1 MNGSCIPMQEMP
13 VLRAR
18 EHALLEKSLK
28 AAKLRAR
35 GREGV
40 KQEGMQTVK
49 AEREK
54 CHSVI

>member
-1 MNGSCIPMQEMP
+1 MQEMP

-49 AEREK
+49 SREEK

>member
-1 MNGSCIPMQEMP
+1 MQEMP

-18 EHALLEKSLK
+18 EHALLGKKSLK

-49 AEREK
+49 SREGEM
-54 CHSVI
+54 S